1 MDIKEIKQTGKTA
14 FRANYWRCVV
24 VAFLLGILTA
34 GTSAAAGSSAP
45 VPGTDITTQ
54 EQEVTDALNSLTPD
68 QQLQFVT
75 IILGAVSVILVISM
89 LLKIF
94 LSNPLQVGGF
104 RFFRRNVTDPSTGIG
119 VVGEGFGNYGHTFLT
134 LLLRDV
140 FLALWTALFVIPG
153 IVKSYS
159 YRLVPYLIKDDP
171 ELSATETIT
180 LSRQLMNGH
189 KMEAFI
195 MDLSFIGWY
204 LLGTITLNLVN
215 IFWTQ
220 PYHQSAQAVFYLRLK
235 EGAADFSE

>member
-104 RFFRRNVTDPSTGIG
+104 RFFRKNVTDPSTGIG

-134 LLLRDV
+134 LLLCDI
-140 FLALWTALFVIPG
+140 FLALWTMLLVIPG
-153 IVKSYS
+153 IIKAYS
-159 YRLVPYLIKDDP
+159 YRLVPYLIKDHP

-180 LSRQLMNGH
+180 RSRELMNGH

-195 MDLSFIGWY
+195 LDLSFIGWY
-204 LLGTITLNLVN
+204 LLGVITLNLVN
-215 IFWTQ
+215 IFWTD
-220 PYHQSAQAVFYLRLK
+220 PYRHSASAAFYLRLT
-235 EGAADFSE
+235 EA

>member
-94 LSNPLQVGGF
+94 LFNPLQVGGF
-104 RFFRRNVTDPSTGIG
+104 RFFRKNVTDPSTGIG

-134 LLLRDV
+134 LFLRDL
-140 FLALWTALFVIPG
+140 FLALWTMLLVIPG
-153 IVKSYS
+153 IIKAYS
-159 YRLVPYLIKDDP
+159 YWLVPYLIKDHP

-180 LSRQLMNGH
+180 RSRELMNGH

-195 MDLSFIGWY
+195 LDLSFIGWY
-204 LLGTITLNLVN
+204 LLGVITLNLVN
-215 IFWTQ
+215 IFWTD
-220 PYHQSAQAVFYLRLK
+220 PYHHSASAAFYLRLT
-235 EGAADFSE
+235 EA